1 LKLVLASA
9 SHGKCRTW
17 LKLAWQ
23 PRQKGRRWN
32 ALHRDNRRAQGCVSA
47 AKGWLVVMMK
57 CENRPLS
64 NPLASPLG
72 KAKHPISPLAACA
85 ALSVVL
91 QAGEKPEGLLLS
103 MK

>member
-1 LKLVLASA
+1 MHQRS
-9 SHGKCRTW
+9 
-17 LKLAWQ
+17 
-23 PRQKGRRWN
+23 
-32 ALHRDNRRAQGCVSA
+32 
-47 AKGWLVVMMK
+47 KGWLVVMMK

-72 KAKHPISPLAACA
+72 KAKHPISPGGLGRTVCF
-85 ALSVVL
+85 L